1 MYRYCPICGHVHE
14 VRTISKPLTEN
25 INGVNVPYQ
34 GRVYFCQFRK
44 APNAENEYVSMLMQ
58 KENHEE
64 ALKVYEKM
72 QNNPI

>member
-1 MYRYCPICGHVHE
+1 MYRYCPICGRVHE
-14 VRTISKPLTEN
+14 VRTRLKPLTEI

-58 KENHEE
+58 KENHAE
-64 ALKVYEKM
+64 AMKVYEQRKTH
-72 QNNPI
+72 